1 MKKLFLDHPAS
12 VGESYAEHFVN
23 AAGFGLLLGRA
34 ACACFIHALVPA
46 LFERTASR
54 LVTQLHDRMVTNR
67 RRRELETS
75 EPGSATA
82 RQSKIHIGATQ

>member
-12 VGESYAEHFVN
+12 VGESYAEHFVH

-34 ACACFIHALVPA
+34 ACACFVHALVPA

-54 LVTQLHDRMVTNR
+54 LVARLHDRMVTNR
-67 RRRELETS
+67 RRREGEAVGPNPAA
-75 EPGSATA
+75 E
-82 RQSKIHIGATQ
+82 RQGKMAVGATQ